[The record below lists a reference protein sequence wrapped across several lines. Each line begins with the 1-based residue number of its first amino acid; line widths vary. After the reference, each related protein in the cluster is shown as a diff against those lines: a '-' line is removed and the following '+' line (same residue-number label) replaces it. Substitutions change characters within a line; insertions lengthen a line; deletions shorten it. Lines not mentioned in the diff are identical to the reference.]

1 MFVNDV
7 LYKTSLHSLKIM
19 YTCTM
24 VTEFN
29 VVNLE
34 LSLIHYIYI
43 YEIYNSN
50 EKNILKIDS

>member
-1 MFVNDV
+1 MNNVLFVNDV

-24 VTEFN
+24 ATEFN

-34 LSLIHYIYI
+34 LFLIQFIYI

-50 EKNILKIDS
+50 EKKIY